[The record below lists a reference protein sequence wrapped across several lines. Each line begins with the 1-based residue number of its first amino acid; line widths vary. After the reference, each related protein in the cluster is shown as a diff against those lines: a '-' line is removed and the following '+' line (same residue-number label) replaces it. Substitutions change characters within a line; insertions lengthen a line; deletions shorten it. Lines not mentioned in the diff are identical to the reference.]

1 MAVSCWELSE
11 SRIFAD
17 SADGAD
23 FGDFCLL
30 SVFVRMAR
38 LETLTV
44 WGRKLE
50 SLRYKHQRSAA
61 VSGRWSVVEVR
72 TLASGE
78 GAQTGKF
85 AVQTSA
91 VSGRWSVVEVRTL
104 ASGEGGANWKV
115 CGTNISGQRSAVSGR
130 GLCITV

>member
-1 MAVSCWELSE
+1 MRRTEGFRRMGRVEEKEGRREAGRKEDGKGGRKGGKDLAVSCWELSE

-50 SLRYKHQRSAA
+50 SLRYKHQRSDREWNSLLQKR
-61 VSGRWSVVEVR
+61 SGRR
-72 TLASGE
+72 T
-78 GAQTGKF
+78 
-85 AVQTSA
+85 
-91 VSGRWSVVEVRTL
+91 R
-104 ASGEGGANWKV
+104 GGCV
-115 CGTNISGQRSAVSGR
+115 L
-130 GLCITV
+130 LCIHF

>member
-1 MAVSCWELSE
+1 MVSGQLSE

-50 SLRYKHQRSAA
+50 SLRYKHQRS
-61 VSGRWSVVEVR
+61 VVGGQWTGSVYYGLG
-72 TLASGE
+72 T
-78 GAQTGKF
+78 QTGKF

-91 VSGRWSVVEVRTL
+91 IRSRVELAPTGEVDGERAGVRTTL
-104 ASGEGGANWKV
+104 YPFLRFCVNKK
-115 CGTNISGQRSAVSGR
+115 
-130 GLCITV
+130 

>member
-1 MAVSCWELSE
+1 MRGTGSWEVRKMGRVEEKEGRMAVGGQLSE

-91 VSGRWSVVEVRTL
+91 VS
-104 ASGEGGANWKV
+104 
-115 CGTNISGQRSAVSGR
+115 SGQRSVVSG
-130 GLCITV
+130 